1 VHHFEHSQD
10 DLLQEV
16 CVFADDF
23 IRDLVRKRQNAL
35 QPIENDRW
43 NLVVFILF
51 LQELD
56 RQVLPSAS
64 DLMSQH
70 RAQTSNVTLA
80 TPKMAFAIG
89 FN

>member
-1 VHHFEHSQD
+1 VHHFEHSWD
-10 DLLQEV
+10 DLLQQV
-16 CVFADDF
+16 CLADDF
-23 IRDLVRKRQNAL
+23 VRDLVRKRQNAL
-35 QPIENDRW
+35 QPIENDKC
-43 NLVVFILF
+43 NLVVFVLF

-64 DLMSQH
+64 DLMCQY

-80 TPKMAFAIG
+80 TPKMAFEIG